1 MVLVE
6 IVGRKESRKIHDT
19 SARHKVLEKVQ

>member
-1 MVLVE
+1 MMLVE

-19 SARHKVLEKVQ
+19 SARRKVVEKVQ